1 MRKLLALVATVF
13 LLAVPTRAVADPP
26 TTCFTQ
32 TINDNRAT
40 DGDDY
45 LSGTADGD
53 VIASDSGL
61 LWTIVVIFIIVV
73 LVLAISRR
81 L

>member
-1 MRKLLALVATVF
+1 
-13 LLAVPTRAVADPP
+13 
-26 TTCFTQ
+26 
-32 TINDNRAT
+32 
-40 DGDDY
+40 
-45 LSGTADGD
+45 